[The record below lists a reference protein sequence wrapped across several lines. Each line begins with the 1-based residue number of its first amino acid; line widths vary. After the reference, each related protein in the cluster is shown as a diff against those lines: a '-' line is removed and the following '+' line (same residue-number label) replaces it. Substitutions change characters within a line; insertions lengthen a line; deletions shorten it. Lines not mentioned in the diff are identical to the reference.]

1 MKKIVGIPARLG
13 SSRFP
18 RKPLCKILDFTMLEH
33 CYYRSRLSK
42 DIDDVFVNI
51 TKLYSIQDYNIIYNT
66 LVLLEKNPQNY
77 NDYINGINNILNPI
91 NSQIKKWINDNI
103 VF

>member
-1 MKKIVGIPARLG
+1 MKYLNIMVLMNHQYLG
-13 SSRFP
+13 YH
-18 RKPLCKILDFTMLEH
+18 I
-33 CYYRSRLSK
+33 
-42 DIDDVFVNI
+42 VNI
-51 TKLYSIQDYNIIYNT
+51 KKLYSIQDYNIIYNT

-77 NDYINGINNILNPI
+77 NEYINGINSILNPI

>member
-1 MKKIVGIPARLG
+1 M
-13 SSRFP
+13 
-18 RKPLCKILDFTMLEH
+18 
-33 CYYRSRLSK
+33 Y
-42 DIDDVFVNI
+42 VFVNI

-77 NDYINGINNILNPI
+77 NEYITGINTILNPI